1 MYYEFE
7 KVVSCWAESSTESLW
22 GNETQNQFDRLY
34 VMLWYIMISSDF

>member
-7 KVVSCWAESSTESLW
+7 KVVASCWAESSTESLW

-34 VMLWYIMISSDF
+34 VIYYGT